1 MYSVSI
7 YTRPHF
13 EETPDGIIT
22 KYAVT
27 VTDCYG
33 VDLASTAF
41 LMEKEMKPIFRA
53 INKHYHKV
61 LSRKGF

>member
-13 EETPDGIIT
+13 EETPEGIIT
-22 KYAVT
+22 KYSVT

-33 VDLASTAF
+33 VDLAKTGF
-41 LMEKEMKPIFRA
+41 LPKVEAMQNFRA
-53 INKHYHKV
+53 INKHYKKV
-61 LSRKGF
+61 LRRN

>member
-13 EETPDGIIT
+13 EETPEGIIT

-33 VDLASTAF
+33 EDLINTGF
-41 LMEKEMKPIFRA
+41 MPGNEVKPIFRA
-53 INKHYHKV
+53 INKHYHKI
-61 LSRKGF
+61 LSRRS

>member
-13 EETPDGIIT
+13 EDTPDGIIA
-22 KYAVT
+22 KYSVT

-33 VDLASTAF
+33 VDLVKTKL
-41 LMEKEMKPIFRA
+41 LMEKEVKPIFRA
-53 INKHYHKV
+53 INKHYHKIF
-61 LSRKGF
+61 SRKGF

>member
-13 EETPDGIIT
+13 ENTPDGITT
-22 KYAVT
+22 KYDVT

-33 VDLASTAF
+33 VDLAKTG
-41 LMEKEMKPIFRA
+41 LLLEKEIKPIFRA
-53 INKHYHKV
+53 INKHYHKI
-61 LSRKGF
+61 LRRF